1 VHSSLQWP
9 EPEREQRVE
18 EIKNNYLESI
28 FVGLLEGV
36 GTITITTNLMQSSY
50 NSIRVSTRADI
61 SLKNEKNNP
70 YMLNKIQNLIGGRVV
85 IDRKEKYVTWIASS
99 NSDRDSDIN
108 INKVLLILARY
119 PLLTVRKQCQLE
131 FATKC
136 LLYKDVDKFL
146 LNRKNTYKNM
156 NDLLTKL
163 NNTIIL

>member
-18 EIKNNYLESI
+18 EIKYNYLESI

-70 YMLNKIQNLIGGRVV
+70 YMLNKIQNLIGSRVV

-108 INKVLLILARY
+108 ININKVLLILARY

-131 FATKC
+131 FA
-136 LLYKDVDKFL
+136 
-146 LNRKNTYKNM
+146 KNC
-156 NDLLTKL
+156 
-163 NNTIIL
+163 